1 MKDTDRN
8 INSQG
13 QVLIVNKDTDQNMAY
28 RTFRQCDA
36 NKRIKMNIL
45 VKIGICKYIEFV
57 GEWGVLFDK
66 APSIFLF

>member
-8 INSQG
+8 INIQD
-13 QVLIVNKDTDQNMAY
+13 QVLLIVNKDTDQNMAY

-45 VKIGICKYIEFV
+45 V
-57 GEWGVLFDK
+57 
-66 APSIFLF
+66 

>member
-13 QVLIVNKDTDQNMAY
+13 QVLLIVNKDTDQNMAY

-45 VKIGICKYIEFV
+45 V
-57 GEWGVLFDK
+57 
-66 APSIFLF
+66 